1 MKTIKYI
8 LIFLLVFNLTSAQKK
23 KTIQKSSNPIDKN
36 FIGEWVGEDENSNGT
51 LSISKEE
58 GISFYAGN
66 AFSESFKTK
75 INGNIIYLY
84 FDYIDGSFS
93 YNEAT
98 KNKYLKNNKCEKLV
112 AKCSL
117 INNVILFE
125 GYGDPCGELPKGKFK
140 FKKII
145 N

>member
-112 AKCSL
+112 EKCSL

-125 GYGDPCGELPKGKFK
+125 GYGDPCGELTKGKFK